1 MMVFFVDSL
10 TNMNDARVFL
20 ANRKIFSQEGVNH
33 LKVIICYLHVLLAVY
48 FYLLIY
54 KYLQQRDIT
63 LLIYLHLKLQEKIY
77 DIPS

>member
-20 ANRKIFSQEGVNH
+20 ANRKIFSQEGVKH
-33 LKVIICYLHVLLAVY
+33 LKIIICYLHVLLAVY

>member
-20 ANRKIFSQEGVNH
+20 ANRKIFSQEGVKH
-33 LKVIICYLHVLLAVY
+33 LKIIICYSHVLLAVY

-63 LLIYLHLKLQEKIY
+63 LLIYLHLKLQEKIC